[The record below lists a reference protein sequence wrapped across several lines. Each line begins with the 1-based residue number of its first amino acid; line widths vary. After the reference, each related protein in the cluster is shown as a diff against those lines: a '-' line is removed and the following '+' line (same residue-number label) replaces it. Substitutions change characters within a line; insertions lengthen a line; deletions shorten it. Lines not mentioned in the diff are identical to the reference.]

1 MRVKRVKLATPL
13 LIEDTLDKKELE
25 SPTRTHSE
33 VQLMLE
39 DAIARRDQW
48 FRLWDQN
55 KLTRKQNVEALRN
68 YTALRGVV
76 KTLQWVLLHP
86 DIEHPLD

>member
-1 MRVKRVKLATPL
+1 MRVKRRVVTSRPL
-13 LIEDTLDKKELE
+13 MVEIPEEE
-25 SPTRTHSE
+25 EQPVRRRSE
-33 VQLMLE
+33 VQVMLE
-39 DAIARRDQW
+39 EAIERRDAW
-48 FRLWDQN
+48 LHYWDKT
-55 KLTRKQNVEALRN
+55 KLSKKDNIEALRN